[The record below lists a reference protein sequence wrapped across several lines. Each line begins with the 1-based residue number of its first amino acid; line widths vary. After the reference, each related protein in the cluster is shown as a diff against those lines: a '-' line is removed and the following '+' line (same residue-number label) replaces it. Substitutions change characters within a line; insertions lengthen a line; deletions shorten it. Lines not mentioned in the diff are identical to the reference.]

1 MGVTVVVIG
10 GVTVVVSAAHPWT
23 PVLAADVL
31 VAVAADVPHG
41 LVAGMLHTNL
51 LSQMHLL
58 SSHFSSRF
66 IFKTQFSVVLPFG

>member
-1 MGVTVVVIG
+1 M
-10 GVTVVVSAAHPWT
+10 VVSAAQPWT
-23 PVLAADVL
+23 PVLAADVP
-31 VAVAADVPHG
+31 VAVAAAVDVPHE

>member
-1 MGVTVVVIG
+1 MGVTEVVATA

-23 PVLAADVL
+23 PVLA
-31 VAVAADVPHG
+31 AVAADVPHG

-66 IFKTQFSVVLPFG
+66 IFKTQFSVELPFG